1 MPAANLP
8 TANLPATNLP
18 ATSAHADHVLLSPR
32 DSVIVALRDLEP
44 GQSVQVG
51 DRSIAVREFIPAGH
65 KMAIR
70 QIEADAPVFK
80 FGWSI
85 GLATCGIAPGSH
97 VHSHNLSCNHTIDLE
112 AISTEVP
119 ADLEPLGEFT
129 FEGYQRAPSPSGRER
144 VGTRNFLAIISNVNC
159 SASVSKLIANR
170 FDRAALAAFPN
181 IDGVV
186 SFRHGSG
193 CAMAY
198 EGSRHRMLTRVL
210 GGMAKHPNIGGFLLV
225 GLGCEQGTL
234 DHLVRSQ
241 KLYQIESAGN
251 NGSGDE
257 DSVPVLSIQNSG
269 GTRATVELGCELVA
283 NMLPRVN
290 DVKRTTVS
298 AANLMLA
305 TECGGS
311 DGYSGITAN
320 PALGAAGD
328 MLVACGGTVILSE
341 TSEIYGAEH
350 LLTRR
355 ARSRAVAEKLLER
368 IEWWKWYCNNYGE
381 VLDNNPS
388 VGNKAGGLTT
398 ITEKSLGAVSKG
410 GTTALEGVYE
420 YAEPIEQSGFVVMD
434 SPGFDPASVT
444 GMVAGGANLVAFTTG
459 RGSCFGFKPTPSFK
473 IASNSRLFARLPE
486 DMDFNAGQVVEGR
499 SVQEVGRDLFLRL
512 LATASGEP
520 TCSEKL
526 DLGDEEF
533 VPWQVGPV
541 L

>member
-1 MPAANLP
+1 MKAQTALP
-8 TANLPATNLP
+8 VHRAFL
-18 ATSAHADHVLLSPR
+18 DHILLSPR
-32 DSVIVALRDLEP
+32 DSVVVALQDLEP
-44 GQSVQVG
+44 GHSVQIAQ
-51 DRSIAVREFIPAGH
+51 RSIPVREFIPAGH
-65 KMAIR
+65 KMAICE
-70 QIEADAPVFK
+70 ISADTPVLK
-80 FGWSI
+80 YGWSI
-85 GLATCGIAPGSH
+85 GLATQAIAPGSH
-97 VHSHNLSCNHTIDLE
+97 VHSHNLSCSHTIDLE

-119 ADLEPLGEFT
+119 GDLEPLDEYT
-129 FEGYQRAPSPSGRER
+129 FDGFERSPSPTGRAR
-144 VGTRNFLAIISNVNC
+144 VGTRNYLAIISNVNC

-186 SFRHGSG
+186 SFRHGGG

-210 GGMAKHPNIGGFLLV
+210 GGIAKHPNIGGFLLV

-241 KLYQIESAGN
+241 KLYRIESAGN

-257 DSVPVLSIQNSG
+257 DSVPVLSIQSSG
-269 GTRATVELGCELVA
+269 GTRATVELGCEMVSG
-283 NMLPRVN
+283 MLPRVN
-290 DVKRTTVS
+290 DVQRTKVS
-298 AANLMLA
+298 ASHLMLA

-381 VLDNNPS
+381 ELDNNPS

-410 GTTALEGVYE
+410 GTTALEAVYE

-444 GMVAGGANLVAFTTG
+444 GMVASGANLVAFTTG

-499 SVQEVGRDLFLRL
+499 TVQEVGRELFLRL
-512 LATASGEP
+512 LATASGEM

>member
-1 MPAANLP
+1 MLVN
-8 TANLPATNLP
+8 
-18 ATSAHADHVLLSPR
+18 PR
-32 DSVIVALRDLEP
+32 DSVVVALRELEP
-44 GQSVQVG
+44 GTELNVAGRLVT
-51 DRSIAVREFIPAGH
+51 VRDCIPAGH
-65 KMAIR
+65 KLAICE
-70 QIEADAPVFK
+70 IAAESPVFK

-85 GLATCGIAPGSH
+85 GVSRCAIVPGQH
-97 VHSHNLSCNHTIDLE
+97 VHSHNLRTDHTIDLE

-119 ADLEPLGEFT
+119 ADLEPLHEFT
-129 FEGYQRAPSPSGRER
+129 FEGYQRPNGK
-144 VGTRNFLAIISNVNC
+144 VGTRNYLAIISNVNC
-159 SASVSKLIANR
+159 SASVAKMIASR
-170 FDRAALAAFPN
+170 FDEIALKQFEN

-193 CAMAY
+193 CAMAF

-210 GGMAKHPNIGGFLLV
+210 GGMARHPNIGGFLLV

-241 KLYQIESAGN
+241 RLHQIATP
-251 NGSGDE
+251 GSNTDTNSE
-257 DSVPVLSIQNSG
+257 IDSVPVLSIQNSG
-269 GTRATVELGCELVA
+269 GTRATVELGCEIVA
-283 NMLPRVN
+283 NMLPQVN
-290 DVKRTTVS
+290 SARRKTVPAS
-298 AANLMLA
+298 HLVLA

-320 PALGAAGD
+320 PALGAASD
-328 MLVACGGTVILSE
+328 LLVACGGTTILSE
-341 TSEIYGAEH
+341 TAEIYGAEH

-355 ARSRAVAEKLLER
+355 ARSRCVAEKLLER
-368 IEWWKWYCNNYGE
+368 IEWWKWYCKIYGE
-381 VLDNNPS
+381 ELDSNPS

-410 GTTALEGVYE
+410 GSTALEAVYE
-420 YAEPIEQSGFVVMD
+420 YAEPVEQSGFVVMD

-459 RGSCFGFKPTPSFK
+459 RGSCFGFKPAPSFK

-486 DMDFNAGQVVEGR
+486 DMDFNAGQVLDGR
-499 SVQEVGRDLFLRL
+499 TVQDVGRELFERL
-512 LATASGEP
+512 LATASGQK
-520 TCSEKL
+520 TCSEHL
-526 DLGDEEF
+526 GIGDEEF

>member
-1 MPAANLP
+1 M
-8 TANLPATNLP
+8 
-18 ATSAHADHVLLSPR
+18 
-32 DSVIVALRDLEP
+32 IVALHDLEP
-44 GQSVQVG
+44 GQTLPIG
-51 DRSIAVREFIPAGH
+51 DRSVVVRQFIPAGH

-70 QIEADAPVFK
+70 EIAPQTPVHK

-85 GLATCGIAPGSH
+85 GLATTPIAPGEH
-97 VHSHNLSCNHTIDLE
+97 VHSHNLSCDHTVDLD

-119 ADLEPLGEFT
+119 DDLEPLDEFT
-129 FEGYQRAPSPSGRER
+129 FEGYQRAPDADGRPR
-144 VGTRNFLAIISNVNC
+144 VGTRNYLAIISNVNC
-159 SASVSKLIANR
+159 SASVAKMIANR
-170 FDRAALAAFPN
+170 FDAQALAAYPN

-186 SFRHGSG
+186 SFRHSSG
-193 CAMAY
+193 CAMAF
-198 EGSRHRMLTRVL
+198 EGSRHRMLSQVL
-210 GGMAKHPNIGGFLLV
+210 GGMARHPNIGGYLLV

-234 DHLVRSQ
+234 DHLVQSQ
-241 KLYQIESAGN
+241 KLVQIQTPGGN
-251 NGSGDE
+251 GQVDD
-257 DSVPVLSIQNSG
+257 DSLPVLSIQHSG
-269 GTRATVELGCELVA
+269 GTRATVEQGVELVA
-283 NMLPRVN
+283 EMLPRVN
-290 DVKRTTVS
+290 AVRRSTVS
-298 AANLMLA
+298 AEHLMLA

-328 MLVACGGTVILSE
+328 LLVASGGTVILSE

-410 GTTALEGVYE
+410 GTTALEAVYE
-420 YAEPIEQSGFVVMD
+420 YAEPVTQAGFVVMD

-459 RGSCFGFKPTPSFK
+459 RGSCFGFKPAPSFK

-486 DMDFNAGQVVEGR
+486 DMDFNAGTVVEGR
-499 SVQEVGRDLFLRL
+499 SVQEVGRELFLRL

-520 TCSEKL
+520 TCSERL
-526 DLGDEEF
+526 GLGDEEF